1 MNFGTRSANDGC
13 RADGDRDRDRGLSDP
28 TLTSERVLVVLLW
41 LR

>member
-13 RADGDRDRDRGLSDP
+13 RADGDRDRGLSDP